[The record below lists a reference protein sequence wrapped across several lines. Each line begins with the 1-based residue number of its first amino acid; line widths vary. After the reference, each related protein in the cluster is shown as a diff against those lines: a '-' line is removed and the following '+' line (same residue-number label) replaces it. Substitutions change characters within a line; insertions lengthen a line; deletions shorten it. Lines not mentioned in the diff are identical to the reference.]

1 METTINDALKPYVSV
16 NTQTFTDTQK
26 AQARSNIGAGTSSF
40 SGNYNDLTNKPTIPT
55 VDQAVSNTSTNPVAN
70 KAITD
75 YVDQAKEDI
84 EGQIPTDYVA
94 YTAQQLTDEQ
104 KQQARSNIGAG
115 TSSFSGNYN
124 DLTNKPT
131 IPVVDQSLN
140 ASSTNAV
147 ANKPVAE
154 AINLINTDLDAI
166 EAGAVRADISQS
178 WTAEQQA
185 QARTN
190 IGAGT
195 GNSNFSGNYNDL
207 TNKPTIPTE
216 VVRYVTQTLTEDQK
230 NQARTN
236 IGAGTSS
243 FSGAYDDLTGAPSDL
258 LTYSEQALT
267 SEQQAQVRTNIG
279 AGTSSFSGS
288 YTDLTNK
295 PDIPANVVQ
304 YVAQSLNASE
314 KQQARTNIGAG
325 TSNFSGSYND
335 LTNKPAIPTNVVQY
349 TAQSLNDTQKSQART
364 NIGAGTGNS
373 NFSGAYDDLTGKPVI
388 DTAMSLE
395 STNAVQNKVIS
406 QFIYDGIQEM
416 SQQVD
421 TKLEDY
427 VTTLPKTY
435 TENEKEQVRT
445 NIGAGTSNFSGSY
458 TDLTNK
464 PTIPNNVVQYVPQ
477 ELTAE
482 DQAQARKNISA
493 GTSNFSGSYNDLN
506 NKPTI
511 PTNVVQYTT
520 QTLTTEQQAQA
531 RANIGAGTGSSDFSG
546 NYNDLT
552 NKPDI
557 PTKTSD
563 LTNDSTFQTSAQLAE
578 ATNGAVVNV
587 AFNEANGVFT
597 FTRKDGSTFTLDTN
611 LEKIAV
617 NFTYDAATKSLVI
630 HYADGTTENIPLEDL
645 ITEYTGSTGTD
656 VDITITTG
664 TDSSIIGASLK
675 QTGTLASY
683 AKKTDL
689 PTNYVAYTAQTLS
702 DAQKQQARTN
712 IGAGTG
718 TSNFSGNYNDL
729 TNKPTIDTSLN
740 NTSLNA
746 VTNKAVT
753 EGIQASSDDMMQFV
767 LDKLDHYVGVS
778 AQTFT
783 DEQKAQARA
792 NIGAGTGN
800 SNFSGNYND
809 LTNKPTIPTNYVT
822 IDTHQNITAGK
833 EFNLGNTTIYIESA
847 GVTISDGNGQ
857 ATYSSNQ
864 IERNTSSGKRTL
876 NYPDKTGI
884 LAITSDYTDVLRYS
898 AQTLNDTQKS
908 QARTNIGAGTSNFS
922 GSYTDL
928 TNKPVIP
935 TNVVLYT
942 SQSLEE
948 AQKQQARTNIGAG
961 TSSFSG
967 SYNDLTDKPS
977 IVQNV
982 VQYVA
987 QSLSASQQAQ
997 ARTNIGAGTS
1007 SFSGSY
1013 NDLTN
1018 KPVIPTDYIKYTQQT
1033 LTTAQQQQARAN
1045 IGAGTSNFDGKYTS
1059 LTDTPEG
1066 HMNYLSDWSATV
1078 TYNKNDAVNYY
1089 GILLLSKVD
1098 GNLNHTPNTDVV
1110 SDDYWQNFNFY
1121 SIQNQS
1127 GVTTSKV
1134 YLTGSVSEANN
1145 SLDKQWKNANVYM
1158 ESGVL
1163 YDSRGAVMPA
1173 SENGIVK
1180 YTAQS
1185 KTDNEKQIARNN
1197 IGAGTS
1203 NFSGNYSD
1211 LANVPALP
1219 VYRDT
1224 WSDTYVYE
1232 PNDLVRYNGFIFFA
1246 VAGGSGNKPDI
1257 TKDTDYWR
1265 RLNYGATGV
1274 TNTTTTAAY
1283 WLLGTTSNVS
1293 SPSDTAGLYKRST
1306 VYVDT
1311 SGYLRDARGLVAANS
1326 SLSDVLRYSAQTLT
1340 AEQQAQVKTNLGIT
1354 DGGGAWDDIT
1364 GKPEG
1369 LLNYKGTYV
1378 TDGTYDKNDVV
1389 EYTSFYYI
1397 SLVDN
1402 NTNDIPTVGSS
1413 NSY

>member
-1 METTINDALKPYVSV
+1 METMINDAIEPYVSV

-104 KQQARSNIGAG
+104 KLQARSNIGAG

-140 ASSTNAV
+140 ALSTNAV

-178 WTAEQQA
+178 WNAQQQA

-195 GNSNFSGNYNDL
+195 GNSNFSGDYNDL

-349 TAQSLNDTQKSQART
+349 T
-364 NIGAGTGNS
+364 
-373 NFSGAYDDLTGKPVI
+373 
-388 DTAMSLE
+388 
-395 STNAVQNKVIS
+395 
-406 QFIYDGIQEM
+406 
-416 SQQVD
+416 
-421 TKLEDY
+421 
-427 VTTLPKTY
+427 
-435 TENEKEQVRT
+435 
-445 NIGAGTSNFSGSY
+445 
-458 TDLTNK
+458 
-464 PTIPNNVVQYVPQ
+464 
-477 ELTAE
+477 
-482 DQAQARKNISA
+482 
-493 GTSNFSGSYNDLN
+493 
-506 NKPTI
+506 
-511 PTNVVQYTT
+511 T

-611 LEKIAV
+611 LKKLAV
-617 NFTYDAATKSLVI
+617 NFTYDAATKSLII

-664 TDSSIIGASLK
+664 TDSSIIGAILK

-718 TSNFSGNYNDL
+718 TSNFSGNYN
-729 TNKPTIDTSLN
+729 
-740 NTSLNA
+740 
-746 VTNKAVT
+746 
-753 EGIQASSDDMMQFV
+753 
-767 LDKLDHYVGVS
+767 
-778 AQTFT
+778 
-783 DEQKAQARA
+783 
-792 NIGAGTGN
+792 
-800 SNFSGNYND
+800 
-809 LTNKPTIPTNYVT
+809 
-822 IDTHQNITAGK
+822 
-833 EFNLGNTTIYIESA
+833 
-847 GVTISDGNGQ
+847 
-857 ATYSSNQ
+857 
-864 IERNTSSGKRTL
+864 
-876 NYPDKTGI
+876 
-884 LAITSDYTDVLRYS
+884 
-898 AQTLNDTQKS
+898 
-908 QARTNIGAGTSNFS
+908 
-922 GSYTDL
+922 DL

-1007 SFSGSY
+1007 NFSGSY
-1013 NDLTN
+1013 NDLIN
-1018 KPVIPTDYIKYTQQT
+1018 KPVIPTDYLKYTQQT
-1033 LTTAQQQQARAN
+1033 LSTAQQQQARAN

-1089 GILLLSKVD
+1089 GRLLLSKVD

-1211 LANVPALP
+1211 LANVPAMP
-1219 VYRDT
+1219 VYRDA

-1232 PNDLVRYNGFIFFA
+1232 PNDLVRYDGFIFFA
-1246 VAGGSGNKPDI
+1246 VAGGQGNKPDI

-1283 WLLGTTSNVS
+1283 WLLGTTTAVT
-1293 SPSDTAGLYKRST
+1293 SPSATAGLYKRST

-1378 TDGTYDKNDVV
+1378 IGGTYDKNDVV
-1389 EYTSFYYI
+1389 KYTSFYYI

-1402 NTNDIPTVGSS
+1402 NTNDIPAVGFS